1 MATTK
6 PDYTYK
12 WASDGDKIAPSEA
25 KIQTGW
31 SPEIPPYQ
39 WENWIQNRQDEMLAH
54 INERGIPEWDNK
66 TDYIAG
72 KSYVQGSDG
81 LVYKSVAASG
91 PTSVVSNPI
100 TDTAQTYWVKAFIEN
115 GALTLVSSSRS
126 LTQANIGTVLVNA
139 SSALTVT
146 LPSSSGLKDSEFFL
160 QRRDITSNQVIIAAS
175 GTDSIMLDT
184 VINTSGQASTE
195 LLFAGDFLRLRSDG
209 AGKWWCVGQAQLPG
223 SIASGLMAF
232 TTAGSHVFTVPAV
245 LRSGRRKPHVTVV
258 GGGGAGGRGNTS
270 SSRGGGGGGGG
281 TAIALVTLAG
291 VSSVSVTVG
300 QGGAGAAGDGGNG
313 GTSSFGVWLSATG
326 GSGGTLAG
334 GAAGVGV
341 GGDLNLR
348 GQSGSDSPAAAYGG
362 GSGDGGGS
370 HMGGGGR
377 SATEVDAVI
386 DGGAY
391 GGGGGGTDGGDI
403 RGGHGATGVVI
414 VRW

>member
-12 WASDGDKIAPSEA
+12 WASDGDKIAPSGV

-54 INERGIPEWDNK
+54 INERGIAEWDNK

-81 LVYKSVAASG
+81 FVYKSVAASG
-91 PTSVVSNPI
+91 PTSVVSNPT

-146 LPSSSGLKDSEFFL
+146 LPPSSGVKDSEFFL
-160 QRRDITSNQVIIAAS
+160 QRRDITSNRVIIAAS

-184 VINTSGQASTE
+184 VVNTSGQANTE

-223 SIASGLMAF
+223 SIASGLVAF
-232 TTAGSHVFTVPAV
+232 TAPGIHTFTVPSV
-245 LRSGRRKPHVTVV
+245 LRSGRRVPTITVV
-258 GGGGAGGRGNTS
+258 GAGGAGGESGVSSGRGAGGGAGGS
-270 SSRGGGGGGGG
+270 
-281 TAIALVTLAG
+281 AIKRLSLSG
-291 VSSVSVTVG
+291 VASVAITVG
-300 QGGAGAAGDGGNG
+300 AGTISNG
-313 GTSSFGVWLSATG
+313 ETSSFGAYCSATG
-326 GSGGTLAG
+326 GRLGGLYEGNSASGGFG
-334 GAAGVGV
+334 GTAS
-341 GGDLNLR
+341 GGDINIL
-348 GQSGSDSPAAAYGG
+348 GGDGSDGPVIGGVAAG
-362 GSGDGGGS
+362 GSGDGGAS
-370 HMGGGGR
+370 SQGGGGR
-377 SATEVDAVI
+377 SAESNGLNGRAP
-386 DGGAY
+386 GS
-391 GGGGGGTDGGDI
+391 GGGGSKNNYRSKGADGL
-403 RGGHGATGVVI
+403 VVI
-414 VRW
+414 EW